1 MSVLIDQA
9 FPSSVTQLAANEAKQ
24 VWRFLEKFLENTAH
38 PSLSLERITKTK
50 NQNLWSARISQEL
63 RAIIYKDGEDWIVLH
78 ADHHDDAYNWANNKQ
93 IGRHS
98 KTGVLQVVASPE
110 MLNQQLEAFTWSVP
124 TIPGILDAHQDDYL
138 ISLGVPE
145 NWLPTLR
152 KIQTE
157 AVLLDII
164 LELPED
170 VGERLLRL
178 VAGEL
183 VTPPSTA
190 SIGQSIS
197 QQTSQRRFFVLDEH
211 HDLLRMLEAPLATW
225 IAFLHPS
232 QHKLATGDFKGP
244 LKVTGA
250 AGTGKTVVALHR
262 ARHLARQGKRVLLTS
277 YVKTLCENLERNL
290 ALLCTPEELSRITVS
305 TVHKQA
311 LKIATAR
318 GPNITPIDAQGVKA
332 LIEAAHTPSCPL
344 DPSLLI
350 AEWES
355 VIQDQGISTEL
366 EYKLASR
373 KGRGISLSLKGR
385 EAIWPIFENVQ
396 NNLKAKGEAT
406 WSSICHQA
414 CELISAGIIKSP
426 FDAVVVDELQ
436 DLRPQEIKF
445 LASFAG
451 EQSNALTLVGDGG
464 QRIYGGGFSLKGLG
478 INVQGRSQ
486 VLRINYRTTEQIR
499 RFADRL
505 LGDTGD
511 DLDGGTEKRKGTI
524 SLLKGPV
531 PTLHPVKSP
540 AQQWKYVSGEI
551 KRMRKEGLELS
562 DIAIFSRTNTSLE
575 AVQAALQRNRI
586 KSQFIQQEQAEREGV
601 QIGTLHRAKGLEFK
615 AVFVVNV
622 SDDMLPLRS
631 LLHNVQDQQL
641 RTELLERERQLL
653 YVGLTRARDEAVLTW
668 VGYPSQFLEDIL
680 TDPELEALEAT
691 VEDE

>member
-9 FPSSVTQLAANEAKQ
+9 FPSSVTRLVANEAKQ
-24 VWRFLEKFLENTAH
+24 VWRFLEKFLENAAH

-63 RAIIYKDGEDWIVLH
+63 RAIVYKDGEDWIVLH
-78 ADHHDDAYNWANNKQ
+78 AAHHDDAYRWANSKQ

-110 MLNQQLEAFTWSVP
+110 VLNQQFAAFTWNAP
-124 TIPGILDAHQDDYL
+124 TIPGILDGHQDDYL

-164 LELPED
+164 IELPEE

-178 VAGEL
+178 AAGEL
-183 VTPPSTA
+183 VTPPSGV
-190 SIGQSIS
+190 SIDQPIS
-197 QQTSQRRFFVLDEH
+197 QQTSERRFFVLDEQQ
-211 HDLLRMLEAPLATW
+211 DLLRMLEAPLATW

-232 QHKLATGDFKGP
+232 QQKLATGDFKGP

-290 ALLCTPEELSRITVS
+290 ALLCTSEELSRITVS

-318 GPNITPIDAQGVKA
+318 GQQIKPIDAQVVKD
-332 LIEAAHTPSCPL
+332 LIEAVHTPNCPL
-344 DPSLLI
+344 DPSLLM
-350 AEWES
+350 AEWEM
-355 VIQDQGISTEL
+355 VIQDQGIITES
-366 EYKLASR
+366 EYKLATR
-373 KGRGISLSLKGR
+373 KGRGMPLSTKGR
-385 EAIWPIFENVQ
+385 EAVWPIFEHVKHT
-396 NNLKAKGEAT
+396 LKAQGAAT

-414 CELISAGIIKSP
+414 YELISTGVIESP
-426 FDAVVVDELQ
+426 FEAVVVDELQ
-436 DLRPQEIKF
+436 DLRPQEIKL
-445 LASFAG
+445 LAALAG

-464 QRIYGGGFSLKGLG
+464 QRIYGRGFSLKGLG

-505 LGDTGD
+505 LGATGD
-511 DLDGGTEKRKGTI
+511 DLDGGSENRKGTI
-524 SLLKGPV
+524 SLLKGPT
-531 PTLHPVKSP
+531 PTLHPVKTI
-540 AQQWKYVSGEI
+540 AQQWKYVISEI
-551 KRMRKEGLELS
+551 KRIQKEGLQLCE
-562 DIAIFSRTNTSLE
+562 IAIFSRTNMSLE
-575 AVQAALQRNRI
+575 VIQAALNRGRI
-586 KSQFIQQEQAEREGV
+586 KNQLIQQAHTDREGV

-615 AVFVVNV
+615 AVFVVNM
-622 SDDMLPLRS
+622 SDEMLPLRS

-653 YVGLTRARDEAVLTW
+653 YVGLTRARDEAILTW
-668 VGYPSQFLEDIL
+668 AGYPSQFLEDIL
-680 TDPELEALEAT
+680 TDAELEALEST
-691 VEDE
+691 LKDE